1 MEDHI
6 TNGTPAKRSKS
17 EEPTFGNDPAWRQD
31 LGLVNKLQTP
41 RQIQN
46 PGELSREGTGQRQ
59 PTADPDK
66 SKLIQQQLV
75 QPPSGGTNQRQ
86 PTADPDKSKLI
97 QQQLVQPPPGGTGQR
112 QPTADPDKSKLI
124 QQQLVLLLHAHKCQ
138 RREMTN
144 GEQACGLPYC
154 RNMKNV
160 LNHMTTCTRGKSC
173 DVAHCVSSRQIIT
186 HWKNCIRTDC
196 PVCLPLKDA
205 SDRTKTGQVM
215 PQNPSMPVAPNQ
227 PSNVTDATMRRA
239 YESLGLKPTSVNT
252 SMMSGPAPG
261 PSQPASQMPAPPSN
275 NQLPQMMPN
284 AVPSPNPMV
293 KQNHLNV
300 GNQDLTVQPTTRKD
314 WHAQVPQHLR
324 IHLVHKVVQAIFPCP
339 DQEAL
344 RDSRMKNLVAY
355 ARKVEGD
362 MYETANDKG
371 EYFHLLAE
379 KIYTIQRELE
389 QKRIERLQ
397 QRLAARAMRPPRRSH
412 YDFAAGA

>member
-1 MEDHI
+1 MSLNTRSYTGCDDELHTGLVRETAARLEENMEDHI

-46 PGELSREGTGQRQ
+46 PGELSRE
-59 PTADPDK
+59 
-66 SKLIQQQLV
+66 
-75 QPPSGGTNQRQ
+75 
-86 PTADPDKSKLI
+86 
-97 QQQLVQPPPGGTGQR
+97 GTGQR